1 MKVIKMNNKF
11 LIDYIQLYRSQL
23 NELYKTLQMND
34 KYDEKL
40 LDFVKKVVLINE
52 CSAYDLLKRLINDE
66 ETYYDIQYLN
76 KVLNEVMDLIDNG
89 LSIKNNDAKKQ
100 IEKCINYSKVLEALL
115 LDALPDIEDE
125 YFVSS
130 TLSIELLEGLNDL
143 IK

>member
-52 CSAYDLLKRLINDE
+52 CSAYDLLKRLVNDE
-66 ETYYDIQYLN
+66 ETDYDIQYLN
-76 KVLNEVMDLIDNG
+76 KVLNEIMDLIDNG
-89 LSIKNNDAKKQ
+89 LSIKNHDAKKQ
-100 IEKCINYSKVLEALL
+100 VEKCINYSRVLEAML
-115 LDALPDIEDE
+115 LDTLPDIENE